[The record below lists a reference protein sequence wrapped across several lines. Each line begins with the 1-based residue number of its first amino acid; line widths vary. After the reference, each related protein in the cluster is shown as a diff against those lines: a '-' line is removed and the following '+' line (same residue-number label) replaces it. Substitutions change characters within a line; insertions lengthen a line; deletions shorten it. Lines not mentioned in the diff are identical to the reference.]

1 MNISAVEY
9 WRPGGDDSYT
19 ELSDE
24 PFQEGPTGGRHGH
37 LLTGFELIW
46 FRHKFNFFVCFING
60 FLQFK
65 HVSLQKYVSFFVGNP
80 VFMNFISQKL
90 ISSKNFLEWTKFFL
104 CGKTSEDFV
113 CFDFFY

>member
-9 WRPGGDDSYT
+9 WGPGGDDSYT

-46 FRHKFNFFVCFING
+46 FRHNGGDECTNKIFSFV
-60 FLQFK
+60 
-65 HVSLQKYVSFFVGNP
+65 S
-80 VFMNFISQKL
+80 
-90 ISSKNFLEWTKFFL
+90 
-104 CGKTSEDFV
+104 
-113 CFDFFY
+113 

>member
-9 WRPGGDDSYT
+9 WGPGGDDSYT

-46 FRHKFNFFVCFING
+46 FRHNG
-60 FLQFK
+60 
-65 HVSLQKYVSFFVGNP
+65 GDECTN
-80 VFMNFISQKL
+80 
-90 ISSKNFLEWTKFFL
+90 
-104 CGKTSEDFV
+104 
-113 CFDFFY
+113 